1 MISITL
7 PVRHG
12 CRAIKKIYSKYK
24 TNGNYKMNIKIEI
37 KEWGKIKS
45 GTEAPPFA

>member
-24 TNGNYKMNIKIEI
+24 TNGNYKMNIKLEIE
-37 KEWGKIKS
+37 E
-45 GTEAPPFA
+45 GTK